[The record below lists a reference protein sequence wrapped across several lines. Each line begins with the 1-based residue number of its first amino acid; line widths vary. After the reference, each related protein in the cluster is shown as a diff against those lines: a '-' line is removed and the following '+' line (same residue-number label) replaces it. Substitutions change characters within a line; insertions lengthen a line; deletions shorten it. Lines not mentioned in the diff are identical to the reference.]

1 MTGTDTGKEGARLAH
16 RLIIRPLAG
25 GHKNHRENRQDKD
38 RQTDRWGGCLQAGRW
53 AGPQAKGAGVAA
65 SLVPGSRGSWPPC
78 PLCPASRCPSAQFP
92 PLCSLEPWGGW
103 DPGEAAGPQDGL
115 LTLCGLP
122 VSGEEP
128 AAPLR
133 RRPPPL
139 RARLGHSQRPASRPR
154 PSPEHPHRQRSWPR
168 PSGPRQPGFPSA
180 GPPDPGSGSAEGPR
194 PLLVPVTTSPG
205 PSGRQPPP
213 ALPTSCQASLP
224 TPFSTPLPP
233 SLPAPELVPP
243 TLRAHPAPLPPAP
256 GTPHSAWHLC
266 YPEPAGSPPT
276 CQHPSPCCP
285 GPTPAPLAPPIPTP

>member
-180 GPPDPGSGSAEGPR
+180 GPP
-194 PLLVPVTTSPG
+194 
-205 PSGRQPPP
+205 GRQIPAASVPAQTEPCPCDPFSCSLLP
-213 ALPTSCQASLP
+213 ALAALPCLSVLLAWEGCSFAPRIVPESLL
-224 TPFSTPLPP
+224 TVMDS
-233 SLPAPELVPP
+233 
-243 TLRAHPAPLPPAP
+243 
-256 GTPHSAWHLC
+256 
-266 YPEPAGSPPT
+266 
-276 CQHPSPCCP
+276 
-285 GPTPAPLAPPIPTP
+285 